1 MEYYNTF
8 TKEYIVALN
17 QKKCVYK
24 IKIELLSDEET
35 VIGEI
40 VKDLENIGG
49 QLNINYERIIRRSCS
64 LTLVNI
70 DGKYIPNKNSN
81 FWYKRKFKLWMGL
94 VVKDDI
100 YWWAQGVFYTKSA
113 DVQSGSVNIE
123 GVDKGAA
130 LDGTLKL
137 NMANVQY
144 YIKRGSSLSNLIKDT
159 LSRSMGTNDT
169 VVRGQMVMTNS
180 TVIDSALPYIHTR
193 YGSAIV
199 QSDISVDAGAYIG
212 DVFIELSDLYN
223 AEVYYDVNGHFRF
236 EPCVENSGYNYA
248 PKQWEF
254 IELSSVF
261 ENANYSYRFDEGE
274 NAVCVYTNTS
284 QIDTPNVSYTAYNT
298 NPSSPINISVG
309 LRRAS
314 QEIEYYDVSEIQMVR
329 DCRSAANRY
338 LRQHSMLNM
347 QLDFNSH
354 IIPHMDVNGT
364 IGITDRYIGVD
375 SETFV
380 VNSITIPLNSN
391 QMSISCTNINWLPND
406 IEYDGIVGR

>member
-70 DGKYIPNKNSN
+70 DGKYIPNKNSD
-81 FWYKRKFKLWMGL
+81 FWYKRKFKLWIGL

-159 LSRSMGTNDT
+159 
-169 VVRGQMVMTNS
+169 
-180 TVIDSALPYIHTR
+180 
-193 YGSAIV
+193 
-199 QSDISVDAGAYIG
+199 
-212 DVFIELSDLYN
+212 F
-223 AEVYYDVNGHFRF
+223 F
-236 EPCVENSGYNYA
+236 
-248 PKQWEF
+248 
-254 IELSSVF
+254 
-261 ENANYSYRFDEGE
+261 
-274 NAVCVYTNTS
+274 
-284 QIDTPNVSYTAYNT
+284 
-298 NPSSPINISVG
+298 
-309 LRRAS
+309 
-314 QEIEYYDVSEIQMVR
+314 
-329 DCRSAANRY
+329 
-338 LRQHSMLNM
+338 
-347 QLDFNSH
+347 
-354 IIPHMDVNGT
+354 
-364 IGITDRYIGVD
+364 
-375 SETFV
+375 
-380 VNSITIPLNSN
+380 
-391 QMSISCTNINWLPND
+391 
-406 IEYDGIVGR
+406 